1 MNTNQ
6 LIAKIKKHPARD
18 QLGMILCH
26 NGVVRGT
33 SRDGRKVTGL
43 RVTVDRERLAKVLA
57 EHRSRPGIVDIQV
70 EIAAD
75 TDLSIGDDVM
85 LLVVAGDIRENV
97 IAVLTDT
104 LNAIKTTV
112 TAKTEFFAY
121 CAPGQGGRHVRTDP
135 HR

>member
-6 LIAKIKKHPARD
+6 LIAKIKRHPAYDRV
-18 QLGMILCH
+18 GMILCH

-43 RVTVDRERLAKVLA
+43 RVVVDWDRLAEVLA
-57 EHRSRPGIVDIQV
+57 QHRSRPGIVDILV

-85 LLVVAGDIRENV
+85 QLVVAGDIRENV
-97 IAVLTDT
+97 IDALTDT

-112 TAKTEFFAY
+112 TAKTEFFA
-121 CAPGQGGRHVRTDP
+121 
-135 HR
+135 